1 MTKKLREGQSPC
13 PCFLLF
19 PCSSPKLKLRSAATI
34 EAPLGVDVPCPQPP
48 PATSMMG
55 NGQTAPHALATA
67 GSAPPELQKAKLPSP
82 ASSGYVS
89 SPLRSLLV
97 TTNRKKFSSHP
108 RTDSSSPSREFLV
121 LETAPESHG
130 LPLNPL
136 KTSMGTAS
144 RFPHAC
150 SFCRVSTQVNGPM
163 KKNDSRGLDMPWP

>member
-1 MTKKLREGQSPC
+1 MAKPLPLLSALPL
-13 PCFLLF
+13 FLSKSKTAQ
-19 PCSSPKLKLRSAATI
+19 CSHPLN
-34 EAPLGVDVPCPQPP
+34 EAPLGADVPCPQPP
-48 PATSMMG
+48 PATSVLG
-55 NGQTAPHALATA
+55 NGQTAPRALATA

-136 KTSMGTAS
+136 QTSLGTAS

-163 KKNDSRGLDMPWP
+163 KKNDSRGLDMP